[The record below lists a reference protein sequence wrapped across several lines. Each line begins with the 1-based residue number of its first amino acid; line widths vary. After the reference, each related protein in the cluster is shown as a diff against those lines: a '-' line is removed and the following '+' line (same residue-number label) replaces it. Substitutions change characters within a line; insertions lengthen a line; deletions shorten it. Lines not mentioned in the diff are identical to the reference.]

1 MKYSN
6 LFLGIAILG
15 MVLLIA
21 VKLLDDTSE
30 RTSRFVKACTD
41 YSLGRVQQTCQDLG
55 IDSFPGRRPGL
66 EKNFTDYC
74 ECLAGVWRTSGV
86 KLRPE
91 FFTNARQPQSRQTPE
106 TIEALA
112 WSRTPAIRSE
122 YAKCHNRSGINLNWI
137 AAAHLEKKKPQAP
150 GSPAAAPAGSQP
162 PHQGR

>member
-21 VKLLDDTSE
+21 VKLFDDTSE

-41 YSLGRVQQTCQDLG
+41 YSLSRVQQSCQDLG
-55 IDSFPGRRPGL
+55 IDSFQRRRPGL

-74 ECLAGVWRTSGV
+74 ACLAGVWRTSGT

-91 FFTNARQPQSRQTPE
+91 FFANARQPQSQHTPD

-112 WSRTPAIRSE
+112 WSRTPPIRSE

-137 AAAHLEKKKPQAP
+137 AEAHLEKKNPQTP
-150 GSPAAAPAGSQP
+150 GSPAGSHYP
-162 PHQGR
+162 RRDH